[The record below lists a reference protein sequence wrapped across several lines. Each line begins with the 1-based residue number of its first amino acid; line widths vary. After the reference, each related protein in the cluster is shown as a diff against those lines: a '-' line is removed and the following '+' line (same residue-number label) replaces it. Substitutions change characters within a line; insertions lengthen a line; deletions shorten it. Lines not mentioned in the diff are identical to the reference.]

1 MTFFSPAGS
10 TLIMVRALV
19 NVSERKR
26 EAGVD
31 VGLGGGGGG
40 DSGLGEEQVDL
51 GEQQPPPPQPEPTSQ
66 VLHTNA
72 DGIEADVAPGIEV
85 LIPDFS
91 SLAVTTLTTQERN
104 IDSTKPKTSATEL
117 DGRFKHGAQKR
128 ISTYE
133 PVVQNFSLENL
144 AQQSLPPEE
153 YEPHQLSALLM
164 ALAKHS
170 LKLLDCV
177 KMSNMMLSQLGED
190 VSQLEVSANIPGDDE
205 MNWHLGKS
213 VASPSVQ
220 LSVGVSYK
228 YTSLTNF

>member
-1 MTFFSPAGS
+1 
-10 TLIMVRALV
+10 MVRALV
-19 NVSERKR
+19 SVSERR
-26 EAGVD
+26 QEAVAD
-31 VGLGGGGGG
+31 VGLEGGGGG
-40 DSGLGEEQVDL
+40 DSGLGEDQGDL
-51 GEQQPPPPQPEPTSQ
+51 GEHQPPQPQPTSQ
-66 VLHTNA
+66 ALHTNA
-72 DGIEADVAPGIEV
+72 DVASGAEV

-91 SLAVTTLTTQERN
+91 SLADTTLTTHKRN
-104 IDSTKPKTSATEL
+104 SECIKPKIYATEIE
-117 DGRFKHGAQKR
+117 GRFKHGAQKR

-133 PVVQNFSLENL
+133 PVAQYVSLENL
-144 AQQSLPPEE
+144 AQHGLPPEE
-153 YEPHQLSALLM
+153 YKPHQLSSLLM

-177 KMSNMMLSQLGED
+177 KESNMMLSQLGEG
-190 VSQLEVSANIPGDDE
+190 VSRLEVSANIPGDDE

>member
-1 MTFFSPAGS
+1 
-10 TLIMVRALV
+10 MVRALV
-19 NVSERKR
+19 SVSERR
-26 EAGVD
+26 QEAGAD

-51 GEQQPPPPQPEPTSQ
+51 GEHQPPPPQPEPTSQ
-66 VLHTNA
+66 ALHTNA
-72 DGIEADVAPGIEV
+72 DGIETDVAFGAEN

-91 SLAVTTLTTQERN
+91 SLAFTTLTTQERN
-104 IDSTKPKTSATEL
+104 NECIKPKIYATEIE
-117 DGRFKHGAQKR
+117 GRFKHGAQKR

-133 PVVQNFSLENL
+133 PVAQYVSLENL
-144 AQQSLPPEE
+144 AQHSLSPEE

-177 KMSNMMLSQLGED
+177 KESNMMLSQLGEG
-190 VSQLEVSANIPGDDE
+190 VSRLEVSANIPGDDE
-205 MNWHLGKS
+205 INWHLGKS

-220 LSVGVSYK
+220 LNMGVSYRSK

>member
-1 MTFFSPAGS
+1 
-10 TLIMVRALV
+10 MVRALV
-19 NVSERKR
+19 SVSERR
-26 EAGVD
+26 QEAGVD
-31 VGLGGGGGG
+31 VGLGGGGG
-40 DSGLGEEQVDL
+40 DSGLGEEQGDL
-51 GEQQPPPPQPEPTSQ
+51 GEHQPPQPQPTSQ
-66 VLHTNA
+66 ALHTNA
-72 DGIEADVAPGIEV
+72 DGIEADVASGAEV

-91 SLAVTTLTTQERN
+91 SLAVTTLTSQERN

-133 PVVQNFSLENL
+133 PVAQNVSLENL
-144 AQQSLPPEE
+144 AQHGLPPEE
-153 YEPHQLSALLM
+153 YEPHQLSSLLM

-177 KMSNMMLSQLGED
+177 KESNMMLSQLGEG
-190 VSQLEVSANIPGDDE
+190 VSRLEVSANIPGDDE

-213 VASPSVQ
+213 VTSPSIQ

>member
-10 TLIMVRALV
+10 TLTMVRALV
-19 NVSERKR
+19 SVSERR
-26 EAGVD
+26 QEAGLD

-51 GEQQPPPPQPEPTSQ
+51 GEHQPPPPQPEPTSQ

-72 DGIEADVAPGIEV
+72 DGIEADVAPSAEV

-144 AQQSLPPEE
+144 AQHSLPPEE

-177 KMSNMMLSQLGED
+177 KMSNMMLSQLGEG

>member
-1 MTFFSPAGS
+1 MTFYL
-10 TLIMVRALV
+10 TMVRALV
-19 NVSERKR
+19 SVSERR
-26 EAGVD
+26 QEAGVD

-51 GEQQPPPPQPEPTSQ
+51 GEHQPPQPQPTSQ
-66 VLHTNA
+66 ALHTNA
-72 DGIEADVAPGIEV
+72 DGIEADVAPGVEV

-91 SLAVTTLTTQERN
+91 SLADTTLTSQERN
-104 IDSTKPKTSATEL
+104 IESMKPTSYATEI

-133 PVVQNFSLENL
+133 PVAQYVSLENL
-144 AQQSLPPEE
+144 AQHSLSPEE

-177 KMSNMMLSQLGED
+177 KESNMMLSQLGEG
-190 VSQLEVSANIPGDDE
+190 VSRLEVSANIPGDDE
-205 MNWHLGKS
+205 INWHLGKS

-220 LSVGVSYK
+220 LNMGVSYRSK